1 LNFKS
6 PLETRIDLRQHELS
20 SNTNS
25 GSNLSDWMPSF
36 DGLGKMVGNMTKSKN
51 ENVRKTMEE
60 VEDEMFSL

>member
-1 LNFKS
+1 
-6 PLETRIDLRQHELS
+6 
-20 SNTNS
+20 
-25 GSNLSDWMPSF
+25 MPSF